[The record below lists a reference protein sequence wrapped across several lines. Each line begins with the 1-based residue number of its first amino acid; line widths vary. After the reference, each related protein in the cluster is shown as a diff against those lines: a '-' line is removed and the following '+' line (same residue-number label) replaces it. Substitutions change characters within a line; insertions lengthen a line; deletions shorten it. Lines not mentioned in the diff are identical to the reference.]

1 MKKSFLS
8 PNQTVS
14 NRRITSKSVNEY
26 CLDSMNLGYKNKKAK
41 NYFATPPSTKVIG
54 MKPATGNNLGPGKY
68 QIKSHSPSPSFEFNR
83 TPRFSEQ
90 NILSFAT
97 LFKKISEKEKEQIK
111 QRIEI
116 NKNSASLSR
125 SIKQKIAKEKYKKK
139 SIQSSITRFSKR
151 CIDIEKKMYNENI
164 LKEKFKKFE
173 YRMRLKVRNMKE
185 VLQVRKSWIILNFSF
200 GIPTIVKAL
209 LIHQKKLKEKSKKLR
224 NWFRQI
230 SKCIGKLLRLHKRK
244 KFARA
249 TKVIFIQKI
258 KIYLMP
264 WVMVWVQRKQK
275 ENKKM
280 VLMIIEKKLSS
291 SLLIDLVHEWKSKIL
306 YIQRG
311 LKSALFYKMSLYESL
326 LFRWNQAEHNI
337 QEPSKNKV
345 QRRSRRTISLRTLK
359 QRSVKESYS
368 SVPIDIK
375 LYCLRKYIRNIFKKY
390 FYDYKSYRT
399 EFETVHKQNYKNRWI
414 NQSHVKLDYPVPPIK
429 PNIYEIFTF
438 NVFSE
443 LIQEALQRQA
453 EWPGILSSQHNLF
466 SKSNFK

>member
-185 VLQVRKSWIILNFSF
+185 VLQVRKS
-200 GIPTIVKAL
+200 
-209 LIHQKKLKEKSKKLR
+209 
-224 NWFRQI
+224 
-230 SKCIGKLLRLHKRK
+230 
-244 KFARA
+244 
-249 TKVIFIQKI
+249 
-258 KIYLMP
+258 
-264 WVMVWVQRKQK
+264 
-275 ENKKM
+275 
-280 VLMIIEKKLSS
+280 
-291 SLLIDLVHEWKSKIL
+291 
-306 YIQRG
+306 
-311 LKSALFYKMSLYESL
+311 
-326 LFRWNQAEHNI
+326 
-337 QEPSKNKV
+337 
-345 QRRSRRTISLRTLK
+345 
-359 QRSVKESYS
+359 
-368 SVPIDIK
+368 
-375 LYCLRKYIRNIFKKY
+375 
-390 FYDYKSYRT
+390 
-399 EFETVHKQNYKNRWI
+399 
-414 NQSHVKLDYPVPPIK
+414 
-429 PNIYEIFTF
+429 
-438 NVFSE
+438 
-443 LIQEALQRQA
+443 
-453 EWPGILSSQHNLF
+453 
-466 SKSNFK
+466 